1 MRNRIVAGLGI
12 VLVACALQASAQGF
26 RTDCNP
32 AGTWYGGSAPFKY
45 LLTIIPTEGNRY
57 TVMYDSTYSLAA
69 SAFGFAVSTRYTGE
83 LIRKADHLEL
93 NAMAIHSTSGTA
105 PVNPS
110 TLHIWAIKQTGGFT
124 DCDTLQMTD
133 DLAAGY
139 LWTSNKV
146 PLKDAADYVILSS
159 PLVETYHRL
168 PSPQAAINALGLL
181 DVG

>member
-1 MRNRIVAGLGI
+1 MGKKILLLGAIVAFAG
-12 VLVACALQASAQGF
+12 ALNAGAQGF

-32 AGTWYGGSAPFKY
+32 AGTWYGGSTPFKY

-57 TVMYDSTYSLAA
+57 SVTYDSTYSLAA

-83 LIRKADHLEL
+83 LIRKADQLKL
-93 NAMAIHSTSGTA
+93 NAMAIHNLNGTA

-110 TLHIWAIKQTGGFT
+110 TLHIWAITQTGGFT

-133 DLAAGY
+133 DFAAGY
-139 LWTSNKV
+139 LWASNKV
-146 PLKDAADYVILSS
+146 PLKDVPDYLILSS

-168 PSPQAAINALGLL
+168 PSPE
-181 DVG
+181 

>member
-1 MRNRIVAGLGI
+1 MTKKKLLCAAMVFIA
-12 VLVACALQASAQGF
+12 AALQATAQGL

-32 AGTWYGGSAPFKY
+32 AGTWYGGSGPFKY

-57 TVMYDSTYSLAA
+57 AVIFEGTYSLAA

-83 LIRKADHLEL
+83 LIRKADHLKL
-93 NAMAIHSTSGTA
+93 NAMGIHNTSGTA
-105 PVNPS
+105 PVNPA
-110 TLHIWAIKQTGGFT
+110 TLHIWAITQTGGFS

-133 DLAAGY
+133 DFAGGY

-146 PLKDAADYVILSS
+146 PLKDAPDYVVLAS

-168 PSPQAAINALGLL
+168 PSPE
-181 DVG
+181 

>member
-1 MRNRIVAGLGI
+1 MGKKTAL
-12 VLVACALQASAQGF
+12 LVAVVVLASAFPALAQGF

-57 TVMYDSTYSLAA
+57 AVIYDSTYSLAPA
-69 SAFGFAVSTRYTGE
+69 GYAVSTRYTGE
-83 LIRKADHLEL
+83 LIRKADHLKI
-93 NAMAIHSTSGTA
+93 NAMAIHNLSGTY

-110 TLHIWAIKQTGGFT
+110 TLHIWALSQSGGFT

-133 DLAAGY
+133 EVAAGY
-139 LWTSNKV
+139 FWTSAKV
-146 PLKDAADYVILSS
+146 PLKDAPDWVILSS

-168 PSPQAAINALGLL
+168 PSPE
-181 DVG
+181 